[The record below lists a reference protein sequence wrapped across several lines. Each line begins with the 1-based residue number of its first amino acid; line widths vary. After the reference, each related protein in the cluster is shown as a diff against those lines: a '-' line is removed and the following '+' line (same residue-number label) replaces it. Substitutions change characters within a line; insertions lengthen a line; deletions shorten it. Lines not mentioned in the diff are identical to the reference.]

1 MEEEINYLKNM
12 MNSCFAYGGV
22 GTNHYNYERYILPY
36 KKRLGKKLFTKI
48 YEEHKNYLINTYSVE
63 YNVYTDNEHLTYNSL
78 KKIK

>member
-1 MEEEINYLKNM
+1 MEEEIKYLKDM

-22 GTNHYNYERYILPY
+22 DINHYYYKRYILPY
-36 KKRLGKKLFTKI
+36 KKILGKKLYTKI

-63 YNVYTDNEHLTYNSL
+63 YNVYTDNDGLTYNSL